1 MFLFK
6 LPTWQRIMGWGTVV
20 LLPTGLFLALT
31 APPDAF
37 QGPAARI
44 MYVHVPSAWTAMFA
58 GVVLF
63 FNSVM
68 YLWRRHKS
76 WDTAAHATAG
86 IGAVFTVLALLGGSI
101 WGKPIWGVWWTWDAR
116 LTATAV
122 LLMIYVGYL
131 MLRAFL
137 DDPEKEA
144 RFAAVVGIV
153 GMIDVPI
160 IHFSVKWWRT
170 LHQAPSVM
178 KPDVPS
184 MPFEMLLP
192 LLVMTVAFTVFF
204 HYLLFLR
211 MQLLQKEKLIE
222 AQRQAVLRE
231 VQL

>member
-1 MFLFK
+1 MLA
-6 LPTWQRIMGWGTVV
+6 
-20 LLPTGLFLALT
+20 GLEE
-31 APPDAF
+31 D
-37 QGPAARI
+37 GR
-44 MYVHVPSAWTAMFA
+44 V
-58 GVVLF
+58 GVVPIGQG
-63 FNSVM
+63 V
-68 YLWRRHKS
+68 
-76 WDTAAHATAG
+76 TAHHCEH
-86 IGAVFTVLALLGGSI
+86 
-101 WGKPIWGVWWTWDAR
+101 P
-116 LTATAV
+116 ATAV
-122 LLMIYVGYL
+122 LLMIYAGYL
-131 MLRAFL
+131 ILRAFL

-144 RFAAVVGIV
+144 RFAAVVGII